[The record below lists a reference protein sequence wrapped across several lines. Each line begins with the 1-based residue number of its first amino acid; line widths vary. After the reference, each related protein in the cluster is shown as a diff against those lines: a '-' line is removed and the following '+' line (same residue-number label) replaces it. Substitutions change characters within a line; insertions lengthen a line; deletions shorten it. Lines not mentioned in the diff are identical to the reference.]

1 VNNYFN
7 DDTALQKSVWVFLFR
22 AAPAFFC
29 WLSQN
34 PSQRRTRTQDFTR
47 STSAKILFLSPGNE
61 KWRLDTQHYRFGE
74 RIAA

>member
-29 WLSQN
+29 WLSQI
-34 PSQRRTRTQDFTR
+34 PARGERTQDFTR
-47 STSAKILFLSPGNE
+47 STSAKILFLSPGTE
-61 KWRLDTQHYRFGE
+61 KWHLDTQHYRFGE
-74 RIAA
+74 RIEA